1 MGHPTEVSINDFQ
14 RYVAEEY
21 VEQYQ
26 AGQMSRRGMLRRIGL
41 ITGGAAM
48 AVGFLKELGIEAT
61 ADEVLAAGPEAAPAA
76 QRSAITVSPEDPA
89 IRAGW
94 IVFSA
99 EDGAAI
105 IGYLARPS
113 APGAH
118 QGLVVVHE
126 TRGPTEHF
134 LDVTRRFAR
143 DGFTALAPDL
153 LLRAGGVGAFNDPAQ
168 ISATLTAATPERN
181 TSDLSAGVAALVA
194 RDDVRPGG
202 VGVVGY
208 CFGGGLA
215 WRLAVTDPNVVA
227 AAPYYGPA
235 PPLESVPN
243 IRGPGPGD
251 LCGARRAGQRD
262 LAAAPGGARLGRARP
277 TSSPSILAPDTP
289 STTTPARTTTRAP
302 PATPTRAPSPGSAST
317 FPRRSCNGAG
327 AAAGSVPSGTDPI
340 TC

>member
-1 MGHPTEVSINDFQ
+1 MNDFQ

-26 AGQMSRRGMLRRIGL
+26 GGQMSRRGMLRRIGL

-61 ADEVLAAGPEAAPAA
+61 ADEVLAAGPDPAPLA
-76 QRSAITVSPEDPA
+76 QRSAITVSPEDPT

-94 IVFSA
+94 TVIRA

-113 APGAH
+113 APGAN
-118 QGLVVVHE
+118 QGVLVIHE
-126 TRGPTEHF
+126 NRGPTEHI

-153 LLRAGGVGAFNDPAQ
+153 LSRAGGVGAINDPAQ
-168 ISATLTAATPERN
+168 IGATLTAATPERN
-181 TSDLSAGVAALVA
+181 TADLSAGVSALVA

-202 VGVVGY
+202 VGVTGY
-208 CFGGGLA
+208 CFGGGMA
-215 WRLAVTDPNVVA
+215 WRLAVSDPNVVA
-227 AAPYYGPA
+227 AAPYYGIA

-243 IRGPGPGD
+243 IRGPVLAIYAENDERINASWPPLKEALDAAGKTYQLAVYPGVGHAFHND
-251 LCGARRAGQRD
+251 AGQ
-262 LAAAPGGARLGRARP
+262 
-277 TSSPSILAPDTP
+277 
-289 STTTPARTTTRAP
+289 
-302 PATPTRAPSPGSAST
+302 
-317 FPRRSCNGAG
+317 NYNEG
-327 AAAGSVPSGTDPI
+327 AARDAYQGTVAWFRRYLPQA
-340 TC
+340 